1 MTFDEIDDKV
11 EEHFEG
17 ISRDDLVQ
25 ALACL
30 TYHMYVHPEQIN
42 EEKLFEFE
50 PDKEVGDTV
59 ACVAEVLDDLKISKL
74 WI

>member
-30 TYHMYVHPEQIN
+30 TYHMYLWLIDNPENIH
-42 EEKLFEFE
+42 
-50 PDKEVGDTV
+50 
-59 ACVAEVLDDLKISKL
+59 
-74 WI
+74 